1 VWLPDGSGLI
11 APAYDKAD
19 QLWEIP
25 YPSGHPRQ
33 ITNFTTRYNQA
44 SLTADGHALVAV
56 EETNLSGIWI
66 GPAAEPDRVRRVTSP
81 GARTVGFAGLTWMP
95 DGRVIYWSND
105 RDQSDFMLMG
115 ADGSN
120 AQRLPLDGLKWF
132 PNVCPDGHTLLFH
145 APDPTTARDTVMR
158 ADLDGGQPQAIKG
171 TNAWGFIHCTS
182 DGKWAVYSSDEEKK
196 LHKIPLEG
204 GTPIAL
210 TDRACIPS
218 ALSPDGRLIACHY
231 LPEQGAPKLAILPF
245 AGGPPVKVL
254 DLPPTVVCLRQ
265 LSQSNEGFLTPFAW
279 TPDGRAVAFVDNRDG
294 VGNLWA
300 QPIAGGAPVKL
311 THFTAEHI
319 WYFAFSRDGRQIAIA
334 RGTSTTD
341 AVLITNFR

>member
-1 VWLPDGSGLI
+1 
-11 APAYDKAD
+11 
-19 QLWEIP
+19 
-25 YPSGHPRQ
+25 
-33 ITNFTTRYNQA
+33 
-44 SLTADGHALVAV
+44 
-56 EETNLSGIWI
+56 
-66 GPAAEPDRVRRVTSP
+66 
-81 GARTVGFAGLTWMP
+81 
-95 DGRVIYWSND
+95 
-105 RDQSDFMLMG
+105 
-115 ADGSN
+115 
-120 AQRLPLDGLKWF
+120 
-132 PNVCPDGHTLLFH
+132 
-145 APDPTTARDTVMR
+145 
-158 ADLDGGQPQAIKG
+158 
-171 TNAWGFIHCTS
+171 
-182 DGKWAVYSSDEEKK
+182 
-196 LHKIPLEG
+196 
-204 GTPIAL
+204 
-210 TDRACIPS
+210 
-218 ALSPDGRLIACHY
+218 LIACHY